1 MESNAI
7 KYSKTSC
14 IHKHGLSEYNETM
27 LMTIFPLFKNRQ
39 NVFAKHNPQWQY
51 VIQNVQLNSDH
62 NFINEYN
69 FSRDHY

>member
-39 NVFAKHNPQWQY
+39 NVFAKHNPQ
-51 VIQNVQLNSDH
+51 
-62 NFINEYN
+62 
-69 FSRDHY
+69 